1 VNIYLLAD
9 VLIIVVAVIE
19 IFIGI
24 YLINIF
30 RVPSDIIKLLRN
42 DVDITIKKQNQVIA
56 DLMIKV
62 DILLK
67 REDNHLAI
75 NNSNNNT
82 LTQATSEV
90 IPVNESG
97 SLNTQILELLKK
109 GALTSV
115 QVQSIIKKSREHT
128 ARELKRMAEL
138 GLVERDVTKRPFI
151 YKITNKGLKSIT

>member
-1 VNIYLLAD
+1 MNIYLLTDA
-9 VLIIVVAVIE
+9 LIIAVAVIE

-56 DLMIKV
+56 DLMVKV
-62 DILLK
+62 DILFK
-67 REDNHLAI
+67 REHNYPII
-75 NNSNNNT
+75 NNSSNNIS
-82 LTQATSEV
+82 TQATSEV
-90 IPVNESG
+90 VTTNESG
-97 SLNTQILELLKK
+97 SLNIQILELLKK

-128 ARELKRMAEL
+128 ARELKRMTEL
-138 GLVERDVTKRPFI
+138 GLVERDISKRPFT
-151 YKITNKGLKSIT
+151 YKITNKGLRSIT

>member
-1 VNIYLLAD
+1 MNIYLLTD

-30 RVPSDIIKLLRN
+30 RVPNDIIKLLRN

-56 DLMIKV
+56 DLMVKV

-67 REDNHLAI
+67 RERNYPVINSSSDNI
-75 NNSNNNT
+75 S
-82 LTQATSEV
+82 TQATSEV
-90 IPVNESG
+90 ITTNESG
-97 SLNTQILELLKK
+97 SLSIQILELLKK

-128 ARELKRMAEL
+128 ARELKRMTEL
-138 GLVERDVTKRPFI
+138 GLVERDITKRPFI
-151 YKITNKGLKSIT
+151 YKITNKGLESIT